1 MKKSSHLCIRFFGT
15 IRLFGSL
22 EYLSCEICNFG
33 PSKYFGQ
40 VQTIIKIS
48 PVLWNLSLS
57 CKCSRFLLFHLVSI
71 KFSLHLWILS
81 DTLKRLKEYKEV
93 KVPIYNFVTH
103 RREERMVPMYGA
115 NVIIFEGIFAFHD
128 KKVVDLL
135 DMKVGFCLD
144 KEMCS
149 GFFIVCNFVLQSAL
163 NFVNLK
169 WQVVQ
174 HVD

>member
-1 MKKSSHLCIRFFGT
+1 MFGEWVLVEILFEIVVRVCEHILSIYLDNGYIFCYNSS
-15 IRLFGSL
+15 
-22 EYLSCEICNFG
+22 NF
-33 PSKYFGQ
+33 
-40 VQTIIKIS
+40 
-48 PVLWNLSLS
+48 
-57 CKCSRFLLFHLVSI
+57 
-71 KFSLHLWILS
+71 WILS

-144 KEMCS
+144 KEMRVCVFSTYWSLFSILMIEYWYRYFSIWKSYWS
-149 GFFIVCNFVLQSAL
+149 GLCFI
-163 NFVNLK
+163 
-169 WQVVQ
+169 
-174 HVD
+174 

>member
-1 MKKSSHLCIRFFGT
+1 M
-15 IRLFGSL
+15 
-22 EYLSCEICNFG
+22 
-33 PSKYFGQ
+33 
-40 VQTIIKIS
+40 
-48 PVLWNLSLS
+48 
-57 CKCSRFLLFHLVSI
+57 
-71 KFSLHLWILS
+71 
-81 DTLKRLKEYKEV
+81 
-93 KVPIYNFVTH
+93 TH

-149 GFFIVCNFVLQSAL
+149 VFFIPYGHIGGCQRCNFVLQNAL

>member
-1 MKKSSHLCIRFFGT
+1 MLLKIVLEGNSS
-15 IRLFGSL
+15 
-22 EYLSCEICNFG
+22 
-33 PSKYFGQ
+33 K
-40 VQTIIKIS
+40 QTSIIF
-48 PVLWNLSLS
+48 PP
-57 CKCSRFLLFHLVSI
+57 CLL
-71 KFSLHLWILS
+71 

-144 KEMCS
+144 TEMTQC
-149 GFFIVCNFVLQSAL
+149 I
-163 NFVNLK
+163 
-169 WQVVQ
+169 
-174 HVD
+174 